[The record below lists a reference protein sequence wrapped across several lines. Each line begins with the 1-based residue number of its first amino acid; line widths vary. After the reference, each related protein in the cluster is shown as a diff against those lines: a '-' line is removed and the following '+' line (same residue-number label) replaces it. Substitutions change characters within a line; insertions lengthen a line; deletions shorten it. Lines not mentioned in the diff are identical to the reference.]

1 MMQRKALAA
10 KQLDNI
16 IIIIIITSG
25 IQAAAA
31 DHPFF
36 QWMDLELTV
45 GPTCLVSVCGLLA
58 VKTRL
63 KHAGLSRDVSL
74 KQILVG
80 RHSN

>member
-1 MMQRKALAA
+1 MVDTLHIAQ
-10 KQLDNI
+10 NS
-16 IIIIIITSG
+16 TS
-25 IQAAAA
+25 A
-31 DHPFF
+31 
-36 QWMDLELTV
+36 
-45 GPTCLVSVCGLLA
+45 LA

>member
-1 MMQRKALAA
+1 MYRLKFGAE
-10 KQLDNI
+10 I
-16 IIIIIITSG
+16 WSG
-25 IQAAAA
+25 TPS
-31 DHPFF
+31 HR
-36 QWMDLELTV
+36 
-45 GPTCLVSVCGLLA
+45 LA